1 MPLATDTRICTC
13 SVQQATSAASSTP
26 EHCNV
31 AAKPTVLKLA
41 SVADSLPET
50 TKNEIQPK
58 NSFIDF
64 VLSGLNFCSLQNL
77 EFGIDCDSRI
87 ALVGPNGAGK
97 STLLKLMTG
106 DITPT
111 KGTVNRHSHLSIGR
125 YHQHSVDVLDND
137 ATVLDFFSSSYPN
150 SLTFKREMEEWR
162 AYLGHYGITGEIS
175 CYILHTMCSS
185 QSWSSLFI
193 AVRFMFALLH
203 PQ

>member
-1 MPLATDTRICTC
+1 M
-13 SVQQATSAASSTP
+13 
-26 EHCNV
+26 
-31 AAKPTVLKLA
+31 
-41 SVADSLPET
+41 
-50 TKNEIQPK
+50 
-58 NSFIDF
+58 
-64 VLSGLNFCSLQNL
+64 SGLTSCSLQNL

-162 AYLGHYGITGEIS
+162 AYLGHYGITGEVPVTS
-175 CYILHTMCSS
+175 PAPCAVLGLGLPCL
-185 QSWSSLFI
+185 SL
-193 AVRFMFALLH
+193 
-203 PQ
+203 